1 MRVKTIVGHGAGA
14 VVFVLTVGAICGS
27 VVRLRKHDHRSV
39 STFKRGVL
47 NFHEGHFILAF
58 GAVVVTI
65 VHVGKKDGSTV
76 IAGEGGEFVSVHV
89 VVGFIFTVHAVFVTV
104 VDIMAVDF
112 HTIVTDEFLNN
123 DWFIR
128 SVGAVIHAV
137 VYRCEGHG
145 CTVCTSVGATIV
157 LYHRFI

>member
-1 MRVKTIVGHGAGA
+1 MEAPSSQVKVESSSRHM
-14 VVFVLTVGAICGS
+14 
-27 VVRLRKHDHRSV
+27 
-39 STFKRGVL
+39 
-47 NFHEGHFILAF
+47 
-58 GAVVVTI
+58 
-65 VHVGKKDGSTV
+65 
-76 IAGEGGEFVSVHV
+76 

-137 VYRCEGHG
+137 VYRCED
-145 CTVCTSVGATIV
+145 TVVPSAQA
-157 LYHRFI
+157 